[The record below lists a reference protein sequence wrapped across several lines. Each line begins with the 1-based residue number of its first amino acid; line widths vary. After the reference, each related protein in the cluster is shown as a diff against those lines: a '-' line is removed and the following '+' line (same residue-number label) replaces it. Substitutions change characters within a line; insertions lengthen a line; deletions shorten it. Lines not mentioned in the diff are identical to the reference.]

1 MELKG
6 SKTEQ
11 YLWTAFAAESQARNR
26 YIYFADAA
34 REAGLHDIADV
45 FYELAANEGEH
56 ARKEFE
62 FLGGI
67 GDVRSN
73 IQEAAEGEH
82 SEYERFYP
90 ECAQVAREE
99 GFLEIADFFQRMSEV
114 EGTHEQRC
122 LALLRSLDG
131 LEEFRGRTVL
141 RSATAMAQVT
151 LPDQANIAGFVHGGD
166 LMKMMDNA
174 AGVAAVRHCQKNVVT
189 ARVQEINFYRP
200 VRVGSLVLINSRL
213 TFVSTS
219 SMEVRVEVHTESPI
233 TGKRSHALT
242 AHFIMVAVDKDGNP
256 TEVPPL
262 LISTEEQER
271 LFSEGKARYE
281 GYKKS
286 TAKG

>member
-34 REAGLHDIADV
+34 REASLHDIADV

-281 GYKKS
+281 AYKKS
-286 TAKG
+286 SAKG

>member
-1 MELKG
+1 MELRG

-11 YLWTAFAAESQARNR
+11 YLWTAFAAESQARNQ
-26 YIYFADAA
+26 YTYFADAA
-34 REAGLHDIADV
+34 KEAGLHDVADV

-56 ARKEFE
+56 AKQEFQ

-73 IQEAAEGEH
+73 IQKAVEGEH
-82 SEYERFYP
+82 FEYEKFYP
-90 ECAQVAREE
+90 ERAKVAWEE
-99 GFLEIADFFQRMSEV
+99 GFLEIADFFERMSKV

-122 LALLRSLDG
+122 LALLKSLDG
-131 LEEFRGRTVL
+131 VEEFKGRTVL
-141 RSATAMAQVT
+141 RSATGMAQVT

-200 VRVGSLVLINSRL
+200 VRVGSLVLIDSRL
-213 TFVSTS
+213 TFVSRS

-233 TGKRSHALT
+233 TGRRSHALT
-242 AHFIMVAVDKDGNP
+242 AYFIMVAVDNDGNP

-281 GYKKS
+281 AYKKS
-286 TAKG
+286 TAAA